1 VTAKDR
7 GPDRPDLKTYQRMID
22 EGIAAADRR
31 GSSVDHV
38 TARRLAIWL
47 AAQPQQAEFSRGLVR
62 FVRTGVIT
70 HAMKTQLRNYS
81 RSATY
86 PFQSKAARLMQYTVA
101 RGIDL
106 GPIGPNFGATCDKI
120 DRADVMLSDLRERLS
135 QDRRAPEPAWPDAD
149 GPQVVAAARR
159 DAESRTVSIILD
171 DTTANI
177 TVFAISSFAG
187 DREAHVREVEQ
198 LGETLPEDSYGRRN
212 RQVIAA
218 RERRIVARLRA
229 VERAYKLA
237 IDRDAVV
244 TAESAMTLNSPE
256 RAADLERE
264 LE

>member
-1 VTAKDR
+1 MTAKDR

-101 RGIDL
+101 RGVDL
-106 GPIGPNFGATCDKI
+106 GPIGPNFGSTCDQI
-120 DRADVMLSDLRERLS
+120 DRADMMLAELR
-135 QDRRAPEPAWPDAD
+135 DRVRHDRSAPKQAWPDID

-171 DTTANI
+171 GTTANI
-177 TVFAISSFAG
+177 TVFAIAAYAG
-187 DREAHVREVEQ
+187 DREAHVLEIEQ
-198 LGETLPEDSYGRRN
+198 FGESLPEGSYGRRN
-212 RQVIAA
+212 RQVISA
-218 RERRIVARLRA
+218 RERRIAARLRA
-229 VERAYKLA
+229 VERAYRLA
-237 IDRDAVV
+237 IERDAVV

-256 RAADLERE
+256 RAADLARE

>member
-1 VTAKDR
+1 MATHDR
-7 GPDRPDLKTYQRMID
+7 GGDRPDLATYQRLID
-22 EGIAAADRR
+22 DGIVVADRR

-47 AAQPQQAEFSRGLVR
+47 AAQPQQAEFARGLVR

-70 HAMKTQLRNYS
+70 HALKTQLRNYA
-81 RSATY
+81 RSGTY

-106 GPIGPNFGATCDKI
+106 GPIGPNFGSTCDQI
-120 DRADVMLSDLRERLS
+120 DRADMMLADLRERVRH
-135 QDRRAPEPAWPDAD
+135 DRSAPEPAWPDAD
-149 GPQVVAAARR
+149 GPPVVAAARR
-159 DAESRTVSIILD
+159 DDESRTVSIILD
-171 DTTANI
+171 ATTANI
-177 TVFAISSFAG
+177 TVFAISSYAG

-198 LGETLPEDSYGRRN
+198 LGETLPEGSYGRRN
-212 RQVIAA
+212 RQTIAA
-218 RERRIVARLRA
+218 RERRIAARLRA

-237 IDRDAVV
+237 IERDAVV
-244 TAESAMTLNSPE
+244 TAESAMTLHSPE